1 MNTKLF
7 HYHVPSNATT
17 QEVAAAATEAV
28 RDSRCDILF
37 VDQWT
42 HEMLVRRIWE
52 LDSLW
57 GPPVT
62 PHYELRSILVLEK
75 PVEVIPVVG
84 SSFLARL
91 EGHKRVAVLT
101 VS

>member
-1 MNTKLF
+1 MKTKLF
-7 HYHVPSNATT
+7 HYRVQEGATT
-17 QEVAAAATEAV
+17 KDVAVLASKAV

-42 HEMLVRRIWE
+42 HDMLVRRMWE
-52 LDSLW
+52 LYAIFPITKSEA
-57 GPPVT
+57 
-62 PHYELRSILVLEK
+62 HILVLDK

-84 SSFLARL
+84 SNFLARL

-101 VS
+101 VN

>member
-1 MNTKLF
+1 MKTKLF
-7 HYHVPSNATT
+7 HYHVQSNATT
-17 QEVAAAATEAV
+17 KDISVAASKAV

-52 LDSLW
+52 LDSIW
-57 GPPVT
+57 GPPLI
-62 PHYELRSILVLEK
+62 PRHKPRSICVCEK

-101 VS
+101 VN